1 MPALQ
6 RGGRIVYAGAGTSG
20 RIGVQDGS
28 ELPPTFD
35 WPADRVVFAMA
46 GGLDA
51 LVRSAEGAEDNEA
64 AGAQAMADAKIG
76 ANDVVI
82 GIAASGTTPFTIGA
96 LRASSAAGAVTI
108 AVANNPDAP
117 LFEVARHRILADTG
131 SEVIAGSTRMK
142 AGTAQKIVLN
152 LFSTA
157 VMVKMGRV
165 YRGLMVD
172 MRARNAKLR
181 RRAEAIVS
189 EIVRCPE
196 GDAAR
201 YLEQAD
207 GDVKTAILHRL
218 RIGPQR
224 SRAAAAAPRRK
235 SALGHQRVHGQGWLN
250 RRPEARWRAR
260 PPKFRQRPSVFW
272 RAPICSRRSPNG
284 SSRPSRASSCS
295 ADAAAQ
301 VMPASICATC
311 SKRGLACS
319 HPPPHLPS

>member
-1 MPALQ
+1 MRTEQSSPRYVNLDAWDTAEVIAAMYEGQLAAAAAVREALGAIAAAVENAVLALQ
-6 RGGRIVYAGAGTSG
+6 HGGRIVYCGAGTSG
-20 RIGVQDGS
+20 RIGVQDGT

-35 WPADRVVFAMA
+35 WPPDRLVFAMA
-46 GGLDA
+46 GGMDA
-51 LVRSAEGAEDNEA
+51 LVRSTEQAEDNEQ

-96 LRASSAAGAVTI
+96 LRAATAAGAVSI
-108 AVANNPDAP
+108 AVANNPGTP
-117 LFEVARHRILADTG
+117 LFEVATHPILADTG

-152 LFSTA
+152 LLSTA

-189 EIVRCPE
+189 EIVGCPNSN
-196 GDAAR
+196 AAH

-207 GDVKTAILHRL
+207 GDVKTAVLLGLGLGRSEATQL
-218 RIGPQR
+218 LQR
-224 SRAAAAAPRRK
+224 HVGNLRAA
-235 SALGHQRVHGQGWLN
+235 
-250 RRPEARWRAR
+250 
-260 PPKFRQRPSVFW
+260 
-272 RAPICSRRSPNG
+272 I
-284 SSRPSRASSCS
+284 
-295 ADAAAQ
+295 DAI
-301 VMPASICATC
+301 MG
-311 SKRGLACS
+311 RDG
-319 HPPPHLPS
+319 

>member
-1 MPALQ
+1 MRTEQINPRYVELDSWSTAEMIAAMHEEQVAAAAAVRGALPAIAGAVEDAVPALQ

-64 AGAQAMADAKIG
+64 AGAQAMADANIG
-76 ANDVVI
+76 PDDVVI
-82 GIAASGTTPFTIGA
+82 GIAASGTTPFTVGA

-117 LFEVARHRILADTG
+117 LFAVARHRILADTG
-131 SEVIAGSTRMK
+131 NEVIAGSTRMK

-181 RRAEAIVS
+181 RRAAAIVG

-196 GDAAR
+196 SDAAR
-201 YLEQAD
+201 HLEQAD
-207 GDVKTAILHRL
+207 GDVKTAIL
-218 RIGPQR
+218 IG
-224 SRAAAAAPRRK
+224 
-235 SALGHQRVHGQGWLN
+235 
-250 RRPEARWRAR
+250 
-260 PPKFRQRPSVFW
+260 F
-272 RAPICSRRSPNG
+272 G
-284 SSRPSRASSCS
+284 SSRGE
-295 ADAAAQ
+295 AAQ
-301 VMPASICATC
+301 LLQRHGGHLRAAIIE
-311 SKRGLACS
+311 SKTRSQSKDG
-319 HPPPHLPS
+319 

>member
-1 MPALQ
+1 MRTEQINPRYVDLDSWSTAEMIAAMYEEQLAAAAAVRGALTALATAVDDAVPALRQ
-6 RGGRIVYAGAGTSG
+6 GGRIVYAGAGTSA

-46 GGLDA
+46 GGLGA
-51 LVRSAEGAEDNEA
+51 LVRSAEQAEDDEA
-64 AGAQAMADAKIG
+64 AGAQAMTEAKIG

-82 GIAASGTTPFTIGA
+82 GVAASGTTPFTVGA
-96 LRASSAAGAVTI
+96 LRAASASGAVTI

-117 LFEVARHRILADTG
+117 LFEVARHRILVDTG

-157 VMVKMGRV
+157 VMVRMGRV

-181 RRAEAIVS
+181 RRAEFIVS
-189 EIVRCPE
+189 EIVRCPK
-196 GDAAR
+196 GDATR

-207 GDVKTAILHRL
+207 GDVKTAIL
-218 RIGPQR
+218 IGFG
-224 SRAAAAAPRRK
+224 
-235 SALGHQRVHGQGWLN
+235 LGRG
-250 RRPEARWRAR
+250 E
-260 PPKFRQRPSVFW
+260 
-272 RAPICSRRSPNG
+272 
-284 SSRPSRASSCS
+284 
-295 ADAAAQ
+295 AAQ
-301 VMPASICATC
+301 L
-311 SKRGLACS
+311 LAHHDGNLRS
-319 HPPPHLPS
+319 AINEAKGKDG